1 MKRPNEKRPGMAH
14 FKTGFKIMAPR
25 EDGYLLAI
33 NFESLT
39 LIRIALIGA
48 LDLMPT
54 YQCLQLQVKC
64 IKFDEFKGKM

>member
-1 MKRPNEKRPGMAH
+1 
-14 FKTGFKIMAPR
+14 MAPR

-39 LIRIALIGA
+39 LIRIALIGE